1 MILVVIL
8 MVLVVAIALVIFW
21 LFKWEGEFDPS
32 W

>member
-21 LFKWEGEFDPS
+21 LFKWEGRRV
-32 W
+32 

>member
-1 MILVVIL
+1 MILVVGR
-8 MVLVVAIALVIFW
+8 MVLVVAIALVICW

>member
-1 MILVVIL
+1 MILLVIL

-21 LFKWEGEFDPS
+21 LFECEGESDPS